1 MYIYINGKQKHTQ
14 RHNHSLTHVYTHRTY
29 ITSGLPASCDFGEN
43 QNMQI
48 LFAYLQESTSTNVIE
63 NTLTA
68 TFTFL
73 EMHIYYPRYN
83 FRCSR
88 SHAEQP
94 ERHFREVTFL
104 TALPLPLLA
113 STKPP
118 RRCIRVQW
126 PAVGVGMLATHNV
139 PKTPT
144 PIIAQ
149 RAIDDR
155 TMFPALDISKLKWSY
170 FSVVVDEVAKSGLR
184 NRGTSKRYYHNVSWL
199 KMTGGSKCS
208 LGVIKSSLINL
219 IRCDK

>member
-1 MYIYINGKQKHTQ
+1 MGVPDSRGEARRKTTSCQDTDLHTTQ
-14 RHNHSLTHVYTHRTY
+14 QNIIMFTHEQTNEMENRCMLSYSRNIHLHKWKAKTHTKTKSLTHSRVYTSY
-29 ITSGLPASCDFGEN
+29 IHNLGLPASCDFGEN

-63 NTLTA
+63 NNLTA
-68 TFTFL
+68 TFTFS
-73 EMHIYYPRYN
+73 EMHMYYPHYN

-94 ERHFREVTFL
+94 ERQFREVTFL

-118 RRCIRVQW
+118 RRCIRAEW
-126 PAVGVGMLATHNV
+126 PAVEVGMLATHNV
-139 PKTPT
+139 PKTLT

-155 TMFPALDISKLKWSY
+155 TMFPASI
-170 FSVVVDEVAKSGLR
+170 
-184 NRGTSKRYYHNVSWL
+184 
-199 KMTGGSKCS
+199 
-208 LGVIKSSLINL
+208 
-219 IRCDK
+219 